1 MTIAFTLHYHYT
13 LGTGMVTYRVQKKGG
28 GSMNIELMKQ
38 LEDLKIVSQ
47 ELGAQLSEQ
56 IVNKKDQYL
65 RTIKSDFINFFEEK
79 GFTVN
84 SSKNSVTAT
93 YGTLSACL
101 SHEDPG
107 TQYMGCYFALQLDLK
122 SLNNKEYTIVLN
134 RNEPG
139 LNMSL
144 SFSGADESDDSKLQK
159 EIEDM
164 RKSIEQSKQR
174 LDGFSNET
182 WELFIKNDSSNRN
195 NLYSPS
201 FKSMQELLSSLID

>member
-1 MTIAFTLHYHYT
+1 
-13 LGTGMVTYRVQKKGG
+13 
-28 GSMNIELMKQ
+28 MNIELMKQ

-144 SFSGADESDDSKLQK
+144 SFSRADESDDSKLQK